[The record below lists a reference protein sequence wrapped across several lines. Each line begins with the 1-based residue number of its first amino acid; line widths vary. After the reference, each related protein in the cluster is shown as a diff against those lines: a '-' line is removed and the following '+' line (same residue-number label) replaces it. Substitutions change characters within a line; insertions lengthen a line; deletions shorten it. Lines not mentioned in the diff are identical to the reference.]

1 MATAEGVNPARHEI
15 ERQLERMLAHPLF
28 QARQKQSE
36 VFEFLVRRALDGKKC
51 DEKDIFGQCFE
62 TEEKDYEEDSTVVR
76 TTVSHIRNLLEKY
89 REQDGEQDSVIITLP
104 APERTL
110 LPNGKYKI
118 VKLPPGEAYRPA
130 FAYNPRS
137 SIAKEFAVANY
148 LLRGGPLQIKES
160 FWRLHALADSNNN
173 HPDAVLGFAEALG
186 SQLLLGAYPEE
197 RQKFVADT
205 LQLVSTLDTK
215 AADEWRMHMV
225 RGLLHTCAGE
235 YETAGR
241 EFERALK
248 LNRQGTIGRGPYVH
262 FLFATGRHEEALRL
276 FALVAD
282 EQASSPHMQ
291 ALHGIFLCTAGHYEE
306 AERAL
311 SQALALDRNCWPAH
325 YGMTQ
330 LYIATGKQE
339 KAQEH
344 SKRLEALVEPAE
356 YADMMRRLNLRG
368 RGRER

>member
-1 MATAEGVNPARHEI
+1 MPDALGTTPTRDEI
-15 ERQLERMLAHPLF
+15 ERQLERMLAHPMF
-28 QARQKQSE
+28 MAQEQRAKI
-36 VFEFLVRRALDGKKC
+36 FTYLVKNALRGKKV
-51 DEKDIFGQCFE
+51 DELGLFRRFYSVEQWQNH
-62 TEEKDYEEDSTVVR
+62 STKVR
-76 TTVSHIRNLLEKY
+76 TTVSHIRTELLAKY
-89 REQDGEQDSVIITLP
+89 YAEEGKDDPVIITLP
-104 APERTL
+104 APERTQ

-186 SQLLLGAYPEE
+186 SQLLLGAFPEE
-197 RQKFVADT
+197 RQKFIADT
-205 LQLVSTLDTK
+205 LQLVSTLDAKT
-215 AADEWRMHMV
+215 ADEWRMHMV

-235 YETAGR
+235 YEKAGK
-241 EFERALK
+241 EFESALN
-248 LNRQGTIGRGPYVH
+248 LNRHGTISRGPYMN

-276 FALVAD
+276 FALVVE
-282 EQASSPHMQ
+282 EQASSPHVH

-325 YGMTQ
+325 YGLAQ
-330 LYIATGKQE
+330 LYAATGKQE

-344 SKRLEALVEPAE
+344 SMRLEALVEPAE
-356 YADMMRRLNLRG
+356 YEDMMRRLNESRSA
-368 RGRER
+368 RTR